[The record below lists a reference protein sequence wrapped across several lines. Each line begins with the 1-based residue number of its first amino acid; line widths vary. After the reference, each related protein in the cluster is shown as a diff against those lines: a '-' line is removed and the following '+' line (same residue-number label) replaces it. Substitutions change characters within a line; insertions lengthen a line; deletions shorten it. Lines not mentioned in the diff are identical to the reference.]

1 MWFIQLSYEDQLYLR
16 EFYFKTQ
23 SSMDLQNEY
32 DIFFTDIPTSYK
44 MKVQQSL
51 FDKCLMQNLII
62 KELVGERMYQN
73 NKTAQQA
80 PMIKFIIER
89 MGTVFTSPEE
99 SIIREGDNFMD
110 LFFIQRG
117 DCLITQMG

>member
-1 MWFIQLSYEDQLYLR
+1 
-16 EFYFKTQ
+16 
-23 SSMDLQNEY
+23 MDLQNEY

-51 FDKCLMQNLII
+51 FDKCLMQNIII

-73 NKTAQQA
+73 NKTAKQA

-110 LFFIQRG
+110 LFFI
-117 DCLITQMG
+117 